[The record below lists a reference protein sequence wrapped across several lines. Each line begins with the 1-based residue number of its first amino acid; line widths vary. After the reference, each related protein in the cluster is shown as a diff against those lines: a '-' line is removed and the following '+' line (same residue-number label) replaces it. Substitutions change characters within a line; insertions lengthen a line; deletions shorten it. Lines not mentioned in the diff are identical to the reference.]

1 MQKYYQNI
9 LSRFFMFFMFFVF
22 LLFCIFI
29 ILLVYRFFID
39 QNIYKKLGVEAF
51 SNSWTDDL
59 KKRFL
64 DYQKTINENNN
75 QFDLNVL
82 QSQVTPEEVETYL
95 KTGYWN
101 WSDDLIKQYLIEVGN
116 NKIIKLDPGVS
127 LNYAMRLYN
136 QNAIKEILAWNTK
149 EGQFL
154 LNGVD
159 LGVSSNNNQ
168 QYNSISNPHN
178 TIKCSTDSI
187 MEKTVYNGINKWNGY
202 PNKTVIPLKNEDLP
216 KEIPGFSFI
225 HGPCNPCTA
234 LNYPADYS
242 CPFNNKVKEIG
253 HFCGVSNIWHQLW
266 NL

>member
-1 MQKYYQNI
+1 MQKYYQN
-9 LSRFFMFFMFFVF
+9 LLFRFIFFLFFFVF
-22 LLFCIFI
+22 LFFLA
-29 ILLVYRFFID
+29 ILLVYPFFIN
-39 QNIYKKLGVEAF
+39 QNINKKLVVESFTNAW
-51 SNSWTDDL
+51 SDDL

-64 DYQKTINENNN
+64 NYQTTINENNN

-82 QSQVTPEEVETYL
+82 QAQVRPEEVETYL
-95 KTGYWN
+95 KSGYWT

-116 NKIIKLDPGVS
+116 NNIIKLDPGVS

-136 QNAIKEILAWNTK
+136 QNAIKEILAWNSK
-149 EGQFL
+149 EGNFL

-159 LGVSSNNNQ
+159 LGVSVSNNQ
-168 QYNSISNPHN
+168 QYNVASNPHN
-178 TIKCSTDSI
+178 TIKCSADAI

-202 PNKTVIPLKNEDLP
+202 PNKTVSALKNEDLP

-225 HGPCNPCTA
+225 NGPCNPCSA

-242 CPFNNKVKEIG
+242 CPFNIEVKVKGKG
-253 HFCGVSNIWHQLW
+253 HFSGVSNIWKQLW

>member
-1 MQKYYQNI
+1 MQNYYQNI
-9 LSRFFMFFMFFVF
+9 LSKFSIFSTFFAFFV
-22 LLFCIFI
+22 LFAF
-29 ILLVYRFFID
+29 LLVYYIFIN
-39 QNIYKKLGVEAF
+39 QNIYKNLIVEPF
-51 SNSWTDDL
+51 SNIWSDDL

-64 DYQKTINENNN
+64 TYQKTINENNN
-75 QFDLNVL
+75 QFDLNIL
-82 QSQVTPEEVETYL
+82 QSQVKPEEVETYL
-95 KTGYWN
+95 KSGYWS

-116 NKIIKLDPGVS
+116 NKIIKIDPGVS

-159 LGVSSNNNQ
+159 LGVSSTNNQ
-168 QYNSISNPHN
+168 QYNFSSNPHN
-178 TIKCSTDSI
+178 TIKCSADSI

-202 PNKTVIPLKNEDLP
+202 PNKTVITLKNEDLP

-225 HGPCNPCTA
+225 KESCNPCAA

-242 CPFNNKVKEIG
+242 CPFNINVKGKENNDGKV
-253 HFCGVSNIWHQLW
+253 STIWKQLW